1 MNLSTL
7 LKDLIFLYI
16 VHILYLIKKWW
27 PAALPLIAIML
38 AYLINVGSV
47 PLIFSNLD
55 SNISENLSISLK
67 EIETQYTNVITNHWF
82 SSGIIF
88 GGFIFIAIMSIV
100 SLINSLSLI
109 NKYSKSENMDNE
121 SLFNLIDALYKGE
134 QINFINSNDS
144 TKILLLHLYNLK
156 ISKYKLFALK

>member
-1 MNLSTL
+1 MNLSIL

-16 VHILYLIKKWW
+16 VHILYLIKKGWL
-27 PAALPLIAIML
+27 AVFPLITIIF
-38 AYLINVGSV
+38 YIIHKGSV
-47 PLIFSNLD
+47 PLIFSNMD
-55 SNISENLSISLK
+55 SNISGNLSIYLK
-67 EIETQYTNVITNHWF
+67 EIETQFANVITNHWI
-82 SSGIIF
+82 SSGIIL
-88 GGFIFIAIMSIV
+88 GVFIFIAIMSIV

-109 NKYSKSENMDNE
+109 YKYSKSENMDNE

-156 ISKYKLFALK
+156 ISK